1 MEGLGRMDVRYS
13 RQTALPEIGKE
24 GQQRLSQASVFV
36 VGAGG
41 LGAPILL
48 YLVAMGVG
56 RIGFVDD
63 DRVGESNLQRQI
75 LYTTEEIGQPKVNRA
90 YNRLATL
97 NPDVR
102 LEPYETRLT
111 AENVSEIL
119 KDYDII
125 VDACDNYATRLLVD
139 EVSQRMHKP
148 YVYGAVE
155 GFQGQVS
162 VFNHNESGSYRDY
175 LGCVDRSVD
184 EGRVINVPGALP
196 GVIGSIQAMEVLKL
210 IVGCGEP
217 LSGKLLTIDLLQN
230 DYTIFML

>member
-13 RQTALPEIGKE
+13 RQTALPEIGEE
-24 GQQRLSQASVFV
+24 GQRKLSEASVFV

-41 LGAPILL
+41 LGSPILL
-48 YLVAMGVG
+48 YLTAMGVG
-56 RIGFVDD
+56 RIGFADD

-75 LYTTEEIGQPKVNRA
+75 LYSSEEIGQPKVKEA
-90 YNRLATL
+90 YK
-97 NPDVR
+97 
-102 LEPYETRLT
+102 RLT
-111 AENVSEIL
+111 ALNPNILIEFYDYKLAEGNAYDIL

-125 VDACDNYATRLLVD
+125 VDACDNYETRLVVD
-139 EVSQRMHKP
+139 EISQRLQKP

-162 VFNHNESGSYRDY
+162 VFNHNGCGSYRNFIGDI
-175 LGCVDRSVD
+175 DRGED
-184 EGRVINVPGALP
+184 MDKVINVPGALP

>member
-13 RQTALPEIGKE
+13 RQTALPEIGE
-24 GQQRLSQASVFV
+24 QGQRRLSEASVFV

-41 LGAPILL
+41 LGSPILL
-48 YLVAMGVG
+48 YLAAMGVG
-56 RIGFVDD
+56 RIGFVDN
-63 DRVGESNLQRQI
+63 DRVGVSNLQRQI
-75 LYTTEEIGQPKVNRA
+75 LYTTEEIGQPKVEKT
-90 YNRLATL
+90 YK
-97 NPDVR
+97 
-102 LEPYETRLT
+102 RLT
-111 AENVSEIL
+111 ALNPEILIDPYHNRLTSENAPEIL

-125 VDACDNYATRLLVD
+125 VDACDNYDTRLMVD
-139 EVSQRMHKP
+139 EISQRLQIP

-162 VFNHNESGSYRDY
+162 VFNHRGCGSYRDFVGS
-175 LGCVDRSVD
+175 LGRGNDAD
-184 EGRVINVPGALP
+184 RVINVPGPLP